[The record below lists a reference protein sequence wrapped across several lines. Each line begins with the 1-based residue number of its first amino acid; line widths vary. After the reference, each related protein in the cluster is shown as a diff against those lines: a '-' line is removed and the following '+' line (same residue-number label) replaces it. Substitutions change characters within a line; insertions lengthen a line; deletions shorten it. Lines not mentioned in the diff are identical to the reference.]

1 MEFFSEFSWAVP
13 TIFSDA
19 IADCK
24 FEEGD
29 ILYDSQSAY
38 QKWQSAVRS
47 LEFCIK
53 VKFPR
58 RSLRVTKG
66 KSESVALANWN
77 SEVKIELKEFAND
90 KPIERI
96 VTTQGKLFYLLWKG
110 NLKILNNDAPDPP
123 PPLFLKDV
131 KKKLVEVVVKCE
143 KIAAGKSY
151 FIMAH
156 DPTNKVSIQKNI
168 DILSVLNTDF
178 GCDLIQLPA
187 KKAGF
192 ISWEKVSPVICIN
205 LYVIDKGEH
214 SDIFT
219 SLKKVLYKP
228 LNNKKKD
235 SFRISA
241 HGILGQKKFRM

>member
-29 ILYDSQSAY
+29 IIYDSQYAY
-38 QKWQSAVRS
+38 QKWQRAIKS
-47 LEFCIK
+47 LKYSIK

-66 KSESVALANWN
+66 KSETVALANWK
-77 SEVKIELKEFAND
+77 SEVKIELNQFTNNE
-90 KPIERI
+90 PIKRI
-96 VTTQGKLFYLLWKG
+96 ETTQGRLFTLLWKG
-110 NLKILNNDAPDPP
+110 YLEILNDGEPEPP

-131 KKKLVEVVVKCE
+131 KKKLIETVEKCE
-143 KIAAGKSY
+143 QIADGKPY

-156 DPTNKVSIQKNI
+156 DPTNKVSLQKHI
-168 DILSVLNTDF
+168 DILSILKTYF
-178 GCDLIQLPA
+178 GCDLIQLPP
-187 KKAGF
+187 KKVGF
-192 ISWEKVSPVICIN
+192 NNWEKISPVICIN
-205 LYVIDKGEH
+205 LYVIGKNEPNN
-214 SDIFT
+214 IFS

-228 LNNKKKD
+228 LESKKKD
-235 SFRISA
+235 SFSIAA
-241 HGILGQKKFRM
+241 HGILGPNKF

>member
-1 MEFFSEFSWAVP
+1 MEFFSEFAWAVP

-29 ILYDSQSAY
+29 MIYDSQSAY
-38 QKWQSAVRS
+38 QEWQRAIKS
-47 LEFCIK
+47 LKYSIK

-66 KSESVALANWN
+66 KSETVALANWK
-77 SEVKIELKEFAND
+77 SEVKIELKQFVND
-90 KPIERI
+90 EPIERI
-96 VTTQGKLFYLLWKG
+96 ETTQGRLFSLLWKG
-110 NLKILNNDAPDPP
+110 DLEILNDGTPDPP

-131 KKKLVEVVVKCE
+131 KKKLIEIVEKCE
-143 KIAAGKSY
+143 QIADGKPY

-156 DPTNKVSIQKNI
+156 DPTNKVSLQKHI
-168 DILSVLNTDF
+168 SILSVLKINF
-178 GCDLIQLPA
+178 GCDLVQLPP

-192 ISWEKVSPVICIN
+192 INWEKISPVICIN
-205 LYVIDKGEH
+205 LYVIGKDEH
-214 SDIFT
+214 NNILA

-228 LNNKKKD
+228 SKSKKKD
-235 SFRISA
+235 SFRIAA
-241 HGILGQKKFRM
+241 HGILGPNIS